1 MRRSEAA
8 RYARWSAGVALLL
21 ACITASVYVRRDVQ
35 RHVERKSAPPPPPVD
50 VEKQSSSLTF
60 SKMDGPR
67 KIFTVEASKSTDFK
81 DQDASLLEN
90 VSVTIFG
97 KNGDRHDTI
106 HTRSCQYGKEKG
118 AILCTGSVQID
129 LQSATDAARAAND
142 PHYMPQVVHVT
153 TQRMT
158 FDRDTGDA
166 QTDQP
171 VAFSFPNGTGDGV
184 GAKYNSQEGTL
195 LLYQN
200 VHLNLSPPA
209 PKTPG
214 QKAPPASPSQ
224 PNPDRIVHVK
234 GTSLDF
240 TRDARIVHISGP
252 AQADSSSAH
261 LDAGELTLELDENFR
276 SRRLIALPDAGGT
289 QPQLTS
295 QGQSDQM
302 VVFGDQLTAEFAPE
316 GWITRMDGTGSVHGT
331 RNAKEQDDEFHSDSA
346 SLDMWPTVNRVKELN
361 LNGGVLVKTRMTKT
375 GDARVLHTGALRME
389 FSQGEKDQRGEP
401 TMAET
406 LTAGNMEWT
415 DVPAHP
421 GDPPTRTKLQADK
434 LKLAFNQ
441 DGKPKQ
447 LDAIAN
453 VQTERAIAGAP
464 LQTATAKTGVAQL
477 LANGGWSQ
485 MELQD
490 DVRLKQGDRNARSD
504 HATFDHAAQTALL
517 TGHAVARDA
526 STETHAPRLLFHTD
540 SGDFRAEGG
549 VRSTDFSPNGNNP
562 NPNQPAQVPAN
573 ITSDNME
580 GNSKTGRALY
590 TGHARLWQ
598 GDSVLEADSIEL
610 LRQTKILNAV
620 GNVRGVFRQAPA
632 PAQNS
637 SNSPNSSSSAS
648 ANSAKQPSPVSGST
662 STAAAQTQ
670 TTKPPAASHPN
681 PNPSSQPDTGK
692 VVLWHVSS
700 DTLTYNDITSM
711 AHLEKNVFVQSP
723 DQRIRAPHM
732 DVYFTRSTQ
741 APAHPADGVSPN
753 VSAST
758 ASSTNSSPASS
769 LGAEQISRAIG
780 TGGVIVDEGDRRAT
794 AERGE
799 YTASDGKFIMT
810 GGDPTLYDST
820 EGTTKGRQLTF
831 FLADDTIIVDS
842 ENGSRTLTKH
852 RVNN

>member
-21 ACITASVYVRRDVQ
+21 ACITASVYIRRDVQ

-67 KIFTVEASKSTDFK
+67 KIFTVQASKSTDFK

-97 KNGDRHDTI
+97 KAGDRHDTI
-106 HTRSCQYGKEKG
+106 HTQSCQYGKEKG
-118 AILCTGSVQID
+118 AILCTGAVQID
-129 LQSATDAARAAND
+129 LESAVDAARGAND
-142 PHYMPQVVHVT
+142 PHYVPQVVHVT

-171 VAFSFPNGTGDGV
+171 VSFTFPNGSGDGV

-209 PKTPG
+209 PKTPD
-214 QKAPPASPSQ
+214 QRAPQASPNQ
-224 PNPDRIVHVK
+224 TNPGRIVHVK

-240 TRDARIVHISGP
+240 ARDARIVHIAGP
-252 AQADSSSAH
+252 AEADSSTAH
-261 LDAGELTLELDENFR
+261 LSAGELTLELDDNFR
-276 SRRLIALPDAGGT
+276 SRRLLALPYPDGK
-289 QPQLTS
+289 QPELTS
-295 QGQSDQM
+295 QGQPDKM
-302 VVFGDQLTAEFAPE
+302 VVFGDKLTAEFAPE
-316 GWITRMDGTGSVHGT
+316 GWVARMDGAGSVHGT
-331 RNAKEQDDEFHSDSA
+331 RNAKEEDDEFHSDSA
-346 SLDMWPTVNRVKELN
+346 SLDMWPTLNRVKELN
-361 LNGGVLVKTRMTKT
+361 LNGGVLVKTRISKT
-375 GDARVLHTGALRME
+375 GDARVLQTGALRMD
-389 FSQGEKDQRGEP
+389 FSEGEKDQRGEP
-401 TMAET
+401 TTAET
-406 LTAGNMEWT
+406 LTAGSMEWT
-415 DVPAHP
+415 DLPLHS

-434 LKLAFNQ
+434 LRLAFDGN
-441 DGKPKQ
+441 GKPKQ
-447 LDAIAN
+447 LDAAGN
-453 VQTERAIAGAP
+453 VQTERAVAGAP
-464 LQTATAKTGVAQL
+464 LQTATSRTGVAQL
-477 LANGGWSQ
+477 LASGGWSQ
-485 MELQD
+485 MELFD
-490 DVRLKQGDRNARSD
+490 DVRLKQADRNARAD

-517 TGHAVARDA
+517 TGHAMARDA
-526 STETHAPRLLFHTD
+526 TTETHAPRILFHTD
-540 SGDFRAEGG
+540 TGDIRAEGG
-549 VRSTDFSPNGNNP
+549 VRSTDFSPNGNS
-562 NPNQPAQVPAN
+562 NQPAQVPAN
-573 ITSDNME
+573 ITSDDMQ

-598 GDSVLEADSIEL
+598 ADSVLEANSIEL

-620 GNVRGVFRQAPA
+620 GNVRAVFPQAPA
-632 PAQNS
+632 PAQDN
-637 SNSPNSSSSAS
+637 SNSPSPSSA
-648 ANSAKQPSPVSGST
+648 AKQAPPAAASKSVS
-662 STAAAQTQ
+662 AQTQ
-670 TTKPPAASHPN
+670 TTKPAAAATSHAN
-681 PNPSSQPDTGK
+681 SSSSSSQLETGK
-692 VVLWHVSS
+692 VVLWHV
-700 DTLTYNDITSM
+700 TCGKLTYNDVTSM
-711 AHLEKNVFVQSP
+711 AHLEENVFVQSP
-723 DQRIRAPHM
+723 DQRIRAPQM

-741 APAHPADGVSPN
+741 VPPPAANGSPAN
-753 VSAST
+753 VSAAGAST
-758 ASSTNSSPASS
+758 DNASPAAS

-780 TGGVIVDEGDRRAT
+780 TGGVVVDEGDRRAT

-799 YTASDGKFIMT
+799 YTAADGKFIMT